1 MSDTDL
7 IKGMIEKD
15 ENSLR
20 IVVEKYQNYLFKTCF
35 GLLRNKEDAEEA
47 VQDTFIQ
54 IYKKISTYR
63 GESKFSTWLYRIA
76 VNMSINRLRKNR
88 NDKLFQS
95 VSNFFVLS
103 FLNKENQ
110 ALANN
115 QFEELSEQQRKEFM
129 IDQAIRSLPKNQR
142 IAFILHKYND
152 LSQQETADIL
162 NTTVSAVESLVFRAK
177 LNLQK
182 ALIYIY
188 KEK

>member
-1 MSDTDL
+1 MSDSEL
-7 IKGMIEKD
+7 IQRIIEKD

-20 IVVEKYQNYLFKTCF
+20 IVVEKYQNFLFKTCF

-54 IYKKISTYR
+54 VYRKIYTYR

-76 VNMSINRLRKNR
+76 VNMCINRLRKNR

-95 VSNFFVLS
+95 VSNFFAFS
-103 FLNKENQ
+103 FLNKEDQ
-110 ALANN
+110 AFENN
-115 QFEELSEQQRKEFM
+115 HFEELSERQRKEFI
-129 IDQAIRSLPKNQR
+129 IDKAIQSLPKNQR

-162 NTTVSAVESLVFRAK
+162 NTSVSAVESLVFRAK
-177 LNLQK
+177 MNLQK
-182 ALIYIY
+182 TLIQIY
-188 KEK
+188 NEN